1 MQISCRR
8 DDLRK
13 GLHGTLPGA
22 ATRGELV
29 LNHVHVEGKKDSLVL
44 TTFNRLWWMR
54 KAVPA
59 EVREVGIAIV
69 PARLI
74 TELVDTLGS
83 DGLDL
88 STSANETDLRITGA
102 DGEVLV
108 RAGFAKMF
116 PQFPQL
122 DAVFTARI
130 ETFGL
135 LRAVQLA
142 SVAATASDGG
152 PLSGLHMTYAEGH
165 LVVAASDS
173 ARLAERTV
181 DAFSEDEPI
190 EFTVPATAVRQLNDL
205 TAGESGVLTLR
216 VAAKRNLASF
226 GVGGSALVTSTIDGD
241 YPSYQQL
248 IPTDGVVRSRVGRER
263 LLAQLRAAL
272 LVSPPEGKRVRI
284 QIVGK
289 DRLVVT
295 SEGSQ
300 LGSGRLEVPASNDP
314 GTGEVFLD
322 GSAIKDGLEA
332 MDAHSVDLLIG
343 EDRHLV
349 IRPSDRI
356 DELYLVV
363 HKRRPPSADFRS

>member
-1 MQISCRR
+1 MRISCRR
-8 DDLRK
+8 DDLRT

-22 ATRGELV
+22 AVRGESV
-29 LNHVHVEGKKDSLVL
+29 LNHVHIEATSEALVL
-44 TTFNRLWWMR
+44 TTYNRLWWMR

-59 EVREVGIAIV
+59 DIHEVGVVIV

-74 TELVDTLGS
+74 TELIDAWAS
-83 DGLDL
+83 DSLDL
-88 STSANETDLRITGA
+88 SISSNEADLRIIGA
-102 DGEVLV
+102 DGEVSV
-108 RAGFAKMF
+108 RAGIAKMF
-116 PQFPQL
+116 PQFPDL
-122 DAVFTARI
+122 DSAFTARI
-130 ETFGL
+130 EAFGL

-142 SVAATASDGG
+142 SVAAAASDGG
-152 PLSGLHMTYAEGH
+152 PLSGLHMTFANGD

-181 DAFSEDEPI
+181 DASSDDEPI

-205 TAGESGVLTLR
+205 MAGETGLVTLT
-216 VAAKRNLASF
+216 VATKRNLASF
-226 GVGGSALVTSTIDGD
+226 GVGGSVLITSTIDGD
-241 YPSYQQL
+241 YPSYRQL

-272 LVSPPEGKRVRI
+272 LLSPPEGKRIRI
-284 QIVGK
+284 QVSGK

-300 LGSGRLEVPASNDP
+300 LGSGRLEVSASNDP
-314 GTGEVFLD
+314 GPAEVFVD

-332 MDAHSVDLLIG
+332 MDSRSVDLFIG
-343 EDRHLV
+343 HDRHLV
-349 IRPSDRI
+349 IRPSDRT